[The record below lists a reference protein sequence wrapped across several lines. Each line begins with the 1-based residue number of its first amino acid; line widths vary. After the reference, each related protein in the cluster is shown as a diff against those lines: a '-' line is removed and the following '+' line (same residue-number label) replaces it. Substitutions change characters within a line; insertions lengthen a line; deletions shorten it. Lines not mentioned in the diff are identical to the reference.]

1 MAIQEHDPRWWSDI
15 VDTEI
20 RLPQK
25 CSRRIYILPLL
36 QTVEGSMRI
45 GAARIITNA
54 VVLKVRTFFAYR
66 SPAASIVSYGDPAE
80 AYMAACIAASLFCYV
95 SPAIYGLIGTIGE
108 RGVTQRTSR
117 RGDEA

>member
-15 VDTEI
+15 VQTEI
-20 RLPQK
+20 RLPHR
-25 CSRRIYILPLL
+25 CSCRLCILPLL
-36 QTVEGSMRI
+36 TMSEGSSRMA
-45 GAARIITNA
+45 AARKTANA
-54 VVLKVRTFFAYR
+54 LVMKVRAFFAHQP
-66 SPAASIVSYGDPAE
+66 PATSIVSCGDPAE
-80 AYMAACIAASLFCYV
+80 AYMGACIAASLFCYV